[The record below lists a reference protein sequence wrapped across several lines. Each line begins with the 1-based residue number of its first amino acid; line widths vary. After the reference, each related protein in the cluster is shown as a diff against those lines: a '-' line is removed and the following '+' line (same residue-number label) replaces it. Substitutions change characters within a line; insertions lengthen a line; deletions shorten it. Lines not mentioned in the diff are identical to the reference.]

1 MTKNED
7 EPVLDGYEVVGLVRP
22 DVAGGV
28 WKARDLETGEVVA
41 LKRVPAAAVDE
52 LHVAVMRL
60 ARLHHRHVSRI
71 LGFAEASGA
80 SYLVAEWVDGVT
92 LDVLTASARLSTAQA
107 LGVVRGALLGLAHA
121 HDRGLVHGN
130 VSAATLVMDHEGD
143 PLLTGFGLVGS
154 RALDVRGAAV
164 VLAEILDV
172 DLVPAGLRDALLPA
186 LDEGAYD
193 DASEFLQVLSRAA
206 EEAFG
211 ERWWTTAG
219 IGELV
224 AAVE

>member
-7 EPVLDGYEVVGLVRP
+7 EPVLDGYEVMGLVRP

-28 WKARDLETGEVVA
+28 LKARDPETGEVVA
-41 LKRVPAAAVDE
+41 LKRVPASAVDE

-60 ARLHHRHVSRI
+60 ARLRHRHVSRI

-92 LDVLTASARLSTAQA
+92 LDVLTASTPLSTAQA
-107 LGVVRGALLGLAHA
+107 LGVARGALLGLAHA

-130 VSAATLVMDHEGD
+130 VSAATLVLDHEGE

-154 RALDVRGAAV
+154 RSSDVRGVAV
-164 VLAEILDV
+164 VLSELV
-172 DLVPAGLRDALLPA
+172 DRDLLPA
-186 LDEGAYD
+186 DLRGALLTAVSGGAYD
-193 DASEFLQVLSRAA
+193 DATEFLQVLSRAA
-206 EEAFG
+206 EDAFG

-219 IGELV
+219 IAELV
-224 AAVE
+224 AAAE